1 MEDPQIVY
9 NRVRQLISS
18 LEFQLQQ
25 LEQEHAFGGLA
36 SMHGYGAGVGSGG
49 FGGGGSGSAA
59 GAGVGSASVAD
70 RRAALST
77 GVNALTGEV
86 ATLDRAVQVAFAS
99 GPATKR
105 ELWRK

>member
-25 LEQEHAFGGLA
+25 LEQEHAFGGIA
-36 SMHGYGAGVGSGG
+36 SIHGFGAGVGSGG
-49 FGGGGSGSAA
+49 GSSGASAA
-59 GAGVGSASVAD
+59 AGGAGVGTASVSD
-70 RRAALST
+70 RRAALSE

-86 ATLDRAVQVAFAS
+86 GTLDRCVQVAFAS

-105 ELWRK
+105 ELWRR

>member
-9 NRVRQLISS
+9 NRVRHRISG

-25 LEQEHAFGGLA
+25 LEQEHAFGSVAAL
-36 SMHGYGAGVGSGG
+36 HGYGAGVGSGG
-49 FGGGGSGSAA
+49 LPGAA
-59 GAGVGSASVAD
+59 AGGAGVGTASVAD
-70 RRAALST
+70 RRAALSE

-86 ATLDRAVQVAFAS
+86 AALDRSVQVAFAS

-105 ELWRK
+105 ELWRR